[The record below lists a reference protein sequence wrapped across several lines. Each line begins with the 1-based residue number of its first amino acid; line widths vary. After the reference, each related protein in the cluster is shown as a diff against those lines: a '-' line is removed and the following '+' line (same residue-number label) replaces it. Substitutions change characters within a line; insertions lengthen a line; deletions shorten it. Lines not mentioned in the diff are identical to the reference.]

1 MLSRHHWISRVRLIA
16 VTLGALAVTALGVV
30 GTAQAAPSA
39 DLGSSTRV
47 SSSAVASAAG
57 SAPSPD
63 ALVSASGSVVT
74 PEQGAASV
82 AARQGRGVQGSA
94 PSQGKAT
101 SGMSPSSIIGTDSRF
116 RVTPTT
122 SFPYRA
128 TVLIL
133 RNGNLHCTGWMIS
146 KDTML
151 TAGHCVHTGGSGGSW
166 YSGLTFRPGSDGGT
180 APYGTLTSRGTW
192 ALNGWVNS
200 GSTDYDAA
208 IIKLSSPV
216 GTTVG
221 WYGMWWQTAA
231 LDGLFTRVTG
241 YPGDKPSTQWMSYDS
256 VRASATDKIYYQNDT
271 VGGMSGSPVWQYR
284 GSTAAYCAGGPCAM
298 AIHTNGLYGSGLTA
312 SNNSG
317 TRITQAKFSTFMSI
331 VNQP

>member
-1 MLSRHHWISRVRLIA
+1 MLSRHHRVSRIRSIA
-16 VTLGALAVTALGVV
+16 VTVGALAVTALGVV
-30 GTAQAAPSA
+30 GTAHATPSA
-39 DLGSSTRV
+39 D
-47 SSSAVASAAG
+47 SAAG
-57 SAPSPD
+57 SSLVRAAGPSLSPD
-63 ALVSASGSVVT
+63 ALVSSSGSVVT

-82 AARQGRGVQGSA
+82 AATQGRGVQGSA
-94 PSQGKAT
+94 PSSGRVASGAT
-101 SGMSPSSIIGTDSRF
+101 PSSIIGTDSRF

-133 RNGNLHCTGWMIS
+133 RNGNLQCTGWMIS

-151 TAGHCVHTGGSGGSW
+151 TAGHCVRSGGSGGSW

-192 ALNGWVNS
+192 ALNGWLSS
-200 GSTDYDAA
+200 GSTEYDAA

-216 GTTVG
+216 GATVG
-221 WYGMWWQTAA
+221 WYGMWWQTAP

-241 YPGDKPSTQWMSYDS
+241 YPGDKPSQQWMSYDS
-256 VRASATDKIYYQNDT
+256 VRASATNNIYYQNDT
-271 VGGMSGSPVWQYR
+271 VGGMSGSPVWQLR
-284 GSTAAYCAGGPCAM
+284 GSTAAFCAGGPCAM

-317 TRITQAKFSTFMSI
+317 TRITQAKFTTFMSI
-331 VNQP
+331 VNLP